1 MNDKTKS
8 RIWYTSKAMAKIC
21 NIHKRTIERKRIE
34 LMKKKQNL
42 DWFKTDTKPF
52 KYKYD
57 LIGEFNPKILELIRV
72 NHKLDMRIKQL
83 SNTINNLPDTYG
95 YKHHPERAITLEQ
108 YLYLFQWDYFITI
121 AYKDSLPQME
131 CFSLM
136 HELYHRIEES
146 APEGTSRMYFTTEP
160 FTNRT
165 GHHNHFLLRSDLEQS
180 EIENL
185 INEHTPSG
193 RTDIKPY
200 NKELAAI
207 FYINKEGSKKEHPW
221 SQPSNIRKEEGWDI
235 LGNNLAEESKLLI
248 NAQAMQTLNIL
259 R

>member
-1 MNDKTKS
+1 MNKIIKS
-8 RIWYTSKAMAKIC
+8 RIWYTSKDMAEVC
-21 NIHKRTIERKRIE
+21 NINKRTVERRRRQ
-34 LMKKKQNL
+34 LVKQKVHE

-57 LIGEFNPKILELIRV
+57 LIGEFNPKILELIRM
-72 NHKLDMRIKQL
+72 NHELDKRIKQMK
-83 SNTINNLPDTYG
+83 NTLENLPDTYG
-95 YKHHPERAITLEQ
+95 YKHHPERIMTLEQ
-108 YLYLFQWDYFITI
+108 YLYLFRWDYFVTI

-146 APEGTSRMYFTTEP
+146 LPEGTSRMYFATEP
-160 FTNRT
+160 FNNRT
-165 GHHNHFLLRSDLEQS
+165 GYHNHFLLRSDLEQN
-180 EIENL
+180 EVEDL
-185 INEHTPSG
+185 IRKHTPNG
-193 RTDIKPY
+193 RIDIKQY

-207 FYINKEGSKKEHPW
+207 FYINKEGRKNSHPW

-248 NAQAMQTLNIL
+248 NAQALQTLNML
-259 R
+259 N